1 METPA
6 DRSLARWSTPE
17 CPFTIEYVA
26 RVLDDIRLAV
36 IDAYFSLPRGGAEIG
51 GILLGRVEK
60 GRIAI
65 TDAIPLECE
74 HAFGP
79 SFTLSENDQAH
90 LGTKLAGVAKNGNSR
105 PVGWYHSHTRSEIFL
120 SEADLEIYKRFFPE
134 PWQVALVLKP
144 HTFLP
149 TRAGFFFRAPDGGV
163 RADASC
169 LEFQLEPLPIGKV
182 PADEPEAAR
191 FAPAPAPSAGRV
203 IDISSAARPEPAA
216 EPEEPSTPEPMAE
229 PPLAEEAPMPAMA
242 APSFAVQEAAAPRRW
257 LAPVAIVAGLAV
269 GAAGFLMRQL
279 WMPRPA
285 AVLPTGIV
293 TPASVGLTVTDRDGQ
308 MQIRWDAKSPDV
320 QRSTGAMLFLSDG
333 TLTRSVALDTA
344 QARSG
349 SYTYK
354 RTTDRVEAILSLSEP
369 GGDKLVQ
376 AAGFVK
382 APEAPVVAAAPVAP
396 PPAAAPTAVDQ
407 GVRKERDA
415 LREEVADLK
424 AANTRLTEANKR
436 MERYIE
442 TDRAEHQRKRMENQ
456 STGGGKL

>member
-1 METPA
+1 
-6 DRSLARWSTPE
+6 
-17 CPFTIEYVA
+17 
-26 RVLDDIRLAV
+26 
-36 IDAYFSLPRGGAEIG
+36 
-51 GILLGRVEK
+51 
-60 GRIAI
+60 
-65 TDAIPLECE
+65 
-74 HAFGP
+74 
-79 SFTLSENDQAH
+79 
-90 LGTKLAGVAKNGNSR
+90 
-105 PVGWYHSHTRSEIFL
+105 
-120 SEADLEIYKRFFPE
+120 
-134 PWQVALVLKP
+134 
-144 HTFLP
+144 
-149 TRAGFFFRAPDGGV
+149 
-163 RADASC
+163 
-169 LEFQLEPLPIGKV
+169 
-182 PADEPEAAR
+182 
-191 FAPAPAPSAGRV
+191 
-203 IDISSAARPEPAA
+203 
-216 EPEEPSTPEPMAE
+216 
-229 PPLAEEAPMPAMA
+229 
-242 APSFAVQEAAAPRRW
+242 
-257 LAPVAIVAGLAV
+257 
-269 GAAGFLMRQL
+269 
-279 WMPRPA
+279 
-285 AVLPTGIV
+285 
-293 TPASVGLTVTDRDGQ
+293 
-308 MQIRWDAKSPDV
+308 
-320 QRSTGAMLFLSDG
+320 MLFLSDG